1 MIKRHRFAR
10 RGFSLIELIITMTI
24 LAILISISAPSVIQ
38 SVEQSHAD
46 LAGAGLR
53 MIQTAQRFYWL
64 DNRTYSTDLQ
74 TLIDARLIDGNLAG
88 TATRYEYS
96 ISAATDSTFQVQ
108 ARRRLLD
115 DFGGPIYDGA
125 WQGTLTIDET
135 GAMTGTVSG
144 PASSITGVTPVLA
157 PAF

>member
-1 MIKRHRFAR
+1 MIKRHRSAR
-10 RGFSLIELIITMTI
+10 HGFSLIEVIITMTI
-24 LAILISISAPSVIQ
+24 LAILISISAPSVIR

-74 TLIDARLIDGNLAG
+74 TLIDERLVDQNMAA
-88 TATRYEYS
+88 TTTRYEYS
-96 ISAATDSTFQVQ
+96 VSAASVSSFQVQ
-108 ARRRLLD
+108 ARRRLFD
-115 DFGGPIYDGA
+115 DFGGPVYNGA

-135 GAMTGTVSG
+135 GVMTGAVTG
-144 PASSITGVTPVLA
+144 PENSMGVTPVLA

>member
-1 MIKRHRFAR
+1 MIKRHRFA
-10 RGFSLIELIITMTI
+10 GHAFSLIEVIITMTI
-24 LAILISISAPSVIQ
+24 LAILISISAPSVIR

-74 TLIDARLIDGNLAG
+74 TLIDERLVDQNMAA
-88 TATRYEYS
+88 TTTRYEYS
-96 ISAATDSTFQVQ
+96 VTAASVSSFQVQ
-108 ARRRLLD
+108 ARRRLFD
-115 DFGGPIYDGA
+115 DFGGPVYNGA

-135 GAMTGTVSG
+135 GVMTGAVTG
-144 PASSITGVTPVLA
+144 PQNSMGVTPVLT